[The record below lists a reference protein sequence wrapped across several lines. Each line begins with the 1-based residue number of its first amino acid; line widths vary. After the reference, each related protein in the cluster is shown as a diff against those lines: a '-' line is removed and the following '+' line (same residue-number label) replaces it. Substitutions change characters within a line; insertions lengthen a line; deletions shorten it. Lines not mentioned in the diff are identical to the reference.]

1 MAETSAICDIYEVLI
16 IYYALFWSVFS
27 QFLLKFVQSF
37 NQCRIFIKQL
47 IVKKLPAV
55 RSLLMFFIPGVEGDE
70 VIPGL
75 FNLCASFQ
83 MAITRHLCQ
92 RLQRGME
99 FVALQH
105 LLPPSNRTLVCRL
118 SGVLFFM
125 FYLATH
131 SLHQNICCQ
140 IFGDDQKAN

>member
-1 MAETSAICDIYEVLI
+1 
-16 IYYALFWSVFS
+16 
-27 QFLLKFVQSF
+27 
-37 NQCRIFIKQL
+37 L
-47 IVKKLPAV
+47 IVKKVLAV
-55 RSLLMFFIPGVEGDE
+55 RSLLIFFIQGVEGDE
-70 VIPGL
+70 VIPDL

-99 FVALQH
+99 FVSLQH

-131 SLHQNICCQ
+131 TVPQNICCQ
-140 IFGDDQKAN
+140 LFEDDQKAN